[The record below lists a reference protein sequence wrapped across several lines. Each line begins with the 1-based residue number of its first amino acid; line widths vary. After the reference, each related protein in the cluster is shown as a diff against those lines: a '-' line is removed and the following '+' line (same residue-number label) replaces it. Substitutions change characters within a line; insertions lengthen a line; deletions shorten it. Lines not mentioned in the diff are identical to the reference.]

1 MIDAAA
7 AITRFAVHLD
17 LLLLFGLAVYPLHG
31 DGAARRPGWLI
42 ALAVAGL
49 AASLFAFASMAAG
62 MTGATLATLDR
73 ETVTMIALETD
84 PGRAFLVRIGALA
97 LVVPFTWRPGI
108 AGIFAGTA
116 LASLAWSG
124 HAAMHEGLAG
134 MAHRT
139 ADIVHLLAAGA
150 WMGALA
156 LLLAMIASRTTA
168 TARLHDALSRFGT
181 AGSILVG
188 SILLTGLA
196 NLWFIV
202 GTDAL
207 ARLPD
212 TLYGRLLA
220 LKLLAFLAML
230 ALAANNRWRLTP
242 LLRGDAVDAAPARR
256 ALRTSIGCETACAVA
271 IVALVAILGNLSPLD

>member
-1 MIDAAA
+1 MIDAAS
-7 AITRFAVHLD
+7 AITRFVVHLD
-17 LLLLFGLAVYPLHG
+17 LLLLFGLAAYPLHG
-31 DGAARRPGWLI
+31 DGAARRPGWLTV
-42 ALAVAGL
+42 LAVAGL
-49 AASLFAFASMAAG
+49 AASLFGFAAMAAG
-62 MTGATLATLDR
+62 MAGATLATLDR

-84 PGRAFLVRIGALA
+84 PGRAFLVRAAALA
-97 LVVPFTWRPGI
+97 LVVPFAWRPGI
-108 AGIFAGTA
+108 ASIFAGAA

-134 MAHRT
+134 IVHRT

-150 WMGALA
+150 WIGALV
-156 LLLAMIASRTTA
+156 LLLAMIVDRSTA
-168 TARLHDALSRFGT
+168 TVRLHDALSRFGT

-196 NLWFIV
+196 NLWFV
-202 GTDAL
+202 VSTDAL

-212 TLYGRLLA
+212 TIYGRLLA

-242 LLRGDAVDAAPARR
+242 RLHGDAVDTAPARH
-256 ALRTSIGCETACAVA
+256 ALRTSIGCEAAFAAV
-271 IVALVAILGNLSPLD
+271 IVTLVAILGNLSPLD